1 MFARKTTI
9 SCKTLLSFYLHYISK
24 GIYIWVPATLMN
36 IDEYQSDHRIHT
48 SDGIL
53 CVSAS
58 LSTSCYPVLWFCDFD
73 FTSRHLS
80 SAVGTFFAKWQS
92 AHQTR
97 TRNNTQSLEIS
108 IWRQFYVS
116 IGFIHDREKLDYAFV
131 SEKFF
136 RWVVFLKANFG
147 WKCTRASVDTFNAN
161 LFSKCAFRYEARCR
175 ALLGAAPFNL
185 ISFEEDSISFLQPR
199 ST

>member
-1 MFARKTTI
+1 
-9 SCKTLLSFYLHYISK
+9 
-24 GIYIWVPATLMN
+24 MN

-147 WKCTRASVDTFNAN
+147 WKCTRASVDTFNAK
-161 LFSKCAFRYEARCR
+161 LFSKYACRYEARCR